1 MTIKKKNKSIFFSFK
16 SNDETSKKF
25 DRKFSFPDNYM
36 LEDDCNIHVFL
47 HNFSEFTT
55 LEKNYFMILIGM
67 KLFNFSKNFNFSIS
81 NLNDERYLANVTL
94 GWKLGQYKFEKFKSK
109 KILNNKD
116 KNLQVSKN
124 VKDLADVIFLVRD
137 LINTPANLLGP
148 KEIND
153 IANDQ
158 FKKIVNSKK
167 IYQSSVLKKKFP
179 LIYEVGKGANE
190 LKQPI
195 LSEFNWRNK
204 KRGKKKKIIIIGKG
218 VSFDTGGLNLKL
230 GSGMSLMKKDMGGA
244 ANCIGLSKLL
254 IHEDTN
260 VDLKLLL
267 CLVENSVSSKS
278 MRPSDIVKSRKGTFV
293 EIKDT
298 DAEGRLIMADAL
310 AYACEF
316 NPDLIIDLATL
327 TGASRVA
334 LGQEV
339 PSFFCNDKFISQ
351 KLIKSSEAVGDP
363 LWELPL
369 WKNYTSLLKSQH
381 ADISNI
387 SSGPFGGAITA
398 ALFLEEFVS
407 KNIPWIHIDMMA
419 WTNGNSF
426 CSYQG
431 GEAMGIRAL
440 SHFLKEISK

>member
-1 MTIKKKNKSIFFSFK
+1 
-16 SNDETSKKF
+16 
-25 DRKFSFPDNYM
+25 
-36 LEDDCNIHVFL
+36 
-47 HNFSEFTT
+47 
-55 LEKNYFMILIGM
+55 
-67 KLFNFSKNFNFSIS
+67 
-81 NLNDERYLANVTL
+81 
-94 GWKLGQYKFEKFKSK
+94 
-109 KILNNKD
+109 
-116 KNLQVSKN
+116 
-124 VKDLADVIFLVRD
+124 
-137 LINTPANLLGP
+137 
-148 KEIND
+148 
-153 IANDQ
+153 
-158 FKKIVNSKK
+158 
-167 IYQSSVLKKKFP
+167 
-179 LIYEVGKGANE
+179 
-190 LKQPI
+190 
-195 LSEFNWRNK
+195 
-204 KRGKKKKIIIIGKG
+204 
-218 VSFDTGGLNLKL
+218 
-230 GSGMSLMKKDMGGA
+230 MKKDMGGA

-327 TGASRVA
+327 TGASKSCFGTR
-334 LGQEV
+334 GTK
-339 PSFFCNDKFISQ
+339 FFCNDKFISQ